1 MKDFALEGDSQKFR
15 ISCHN
20 VVKKLAGPLA
30 QVTCREPLKASM
42 NRTLK
47 NYLAPHSK
55 DPNELENIITRAI
68 TDNLDLGCA
77 LIKKAV
83 IESGEEAIRKDDLI
97 NQSIE
102 QRLQSR
108 EQNIPFRD

>member
-1 MKDFALEGDSQKFR
+1 M
-15 ISCHN
+15 
-20 VVKKLAGPLA
+20 VKKLAGPLA

-47 NYLAPHSK
+47 NYLAPHLK
-55 DPNELENIITRAI
+55 DANEVESIIVRAVS
-68 TDNLDLGCA
+68 DNLDLGCA

-83 IESGEEAIRKDDLI
+83 IESGEEAIRKDELI

-102 QRLQSR
+102 QRLESQ
-108 EQNIPFRD
+108 QQGVPFRD